1 MKAVRQ
7 QQYMYGKQSAKKLNI
22 KINNNYNNNE
32 NEEEKDEVSSGEL
45 QKLQT

>member
-22 KINNNYNNNE
+22 KINNNNNE

>member
-22 KINNNYNNNE
+22 KINNNNE